1 MNMYSVMLS
10 AQSAAAAGVIDANQ
24 PIKNVGEALGYSL
37 STSLFGF
44 AVVFGVLALIWGVL
58 SLFKIF
64 FAGKSEENK
73 KKPEITESAVQNVS
87 PAVDEAALVAAIT
100 AAVSAYR
107 VAHGESAGGFR
118 VVSFK
123 KRK

>member
-44 AVVFGVLALIWGVL
+44 AVVFGVL
-58 SLFKIF
+58 
-64 FAGKSEENK
+64 
-73 KKPEITESAVQNVS
+73 
-87 PAVDEAALVAAIT
+87 
-100 AAVSAYR
+100 
-107 VAHGESAGGFR
+107 
-118 VVSFK
+118 VV
-123 KRK
+123 

>member
-10 AQSAAAAGVIDANQ
+10 AQSAAAANAIDPNQ

-44 AVVFGVLALIWGVL
+44 AVVFAVLALIWGVL
-58 SLFKIF
+58 SLFKLF
-64 FAGKSEENK
+64 FTGKSGEDK
-73 KKPEITESAVQNVS
+73 KKPEITESAPVS
-87 PAVDEAALVAAIT
+87 AVPAVDDAALVAAIT